1 MRKTTQSSLE
11 LLLPVLSDVL
21 TTIATVRDRSTLLKT
36 IIAKLQPL
44 FDFHDIGLFLV
55 NEKENYH
62 VDLAVD
68 MPEINPLGSSMNHNI
83 VPGKIAHQGSVVA
96 WTIAQVEAAGQP
108 VLFDFADL
116 RQRFPD
122 YPQWQGIPDGYRD
135 CLVTT
140 LKVQGEIIGM
150 FCINALE
157 KDKFATVDRTLF
169 QLVTDQLAVALDNML
184 SHERLIEEK
193 RFKETLLSISEAV
206 ASIQDRKH
214 LFETIMANIKPV
226 FPFDELGIFVND
238 DTGQYQRDLSIDNE
252 FVVSAAF
259 LHLTPKGWLPR
270 HPSIDYFTEH
280 GPSAMTLSELMR
292 QFPDH
297 PHYSIVQQGGLKQI
311 IAGPLVQGGKPIN
324 LLCFWSRQE
333 DFYSKAHLPMFRAI
347 SEQLSVAVA
356 NVLANEQ
363 VLLEKAKIE
372 RLYTVSEV
380 MASIRHRHQLRAAFD
395 RMRQVLPFDSAGLFV
410 LTEDRQQHYELLDS
424 STLGGEVTQSRL
436 EAQFGKYACYP
447 HTPSPVE
454 AMMQSEAVGLYSVAD
469 LLVRFP
475 DYPQNPAVRAADL
488 QQTIA
493 APLWQSEKIIGL
505 LNFNSKQA
513 DQYSAAD
520 FPLMQ
525 AMAEQMS
532 TVVSNI
538 LSNEREQE
546 EKQFKETLLGI
557 SEAVASI
564 QDRKELF
571 RVIFER
577 IQPLVKFDD
586 FGLFHFSEDKKHYR
600 DLAVVDGHGA
610 DNQVIAEAIPDGY
623 LTNHDSVTVFV
634 EQGPLVI
641 SLKELMKRF
650 PGHPFYPFMKKAS
663 LKQIFGGPLIY
674 QGKKLGMLAFD
685 SKQENFYSKQDFPL
699 FQAIADQ
706 LAVAVANVLA
716 NERLVEEKQFKEVLL
731 GISEAVATVSSRSQL
746 LKVIFEKVQPV
757 LSFDAPGLFTIDGE
771 YHYEI
776 LDKEVTNDEHNE
788 QVWQD
793 VGVGPF
799 TNRGTIIQ
807 HIIDT
812 QQAHITPIVTEM
824 HPHGPAML
832 ASGLKQVIYGPL
844 KSRGKVIGMFCLN
857 SQQADQYQEADL
869 SLFQAIAD
877 QLAVAVAN
885 ILSNEQLLAE
895 KKKTEDLL
903 AVTEAIANIN
913 SGPELIRAIFDK
925 LQQVFPF
932 DETGLFVIDWEN
944 QQERDLVIDYG
955 YDTTVVSAALKEQ
968 GLYGWL
974 PLQKLTRYLAEK
986 GPMVIDADELL
997 AKFSH
1002 PQLQYT
1008 EMPVFKQAIAGPLK
1022 KGDETIGLL
1031 YFWSMADH
1039 AFDTSLP
1046 FFKSITDQLSVAL
1059 SNILATEDIRQ
1070 RERENAL
1077 QVAVVNALHA
1087 GTSWEEKLLGV
1098 AQQLQSFLPFD
1109 LFTVM
1114 LSEKQPDP
1122 LGYAFERIGH
1132 AEYRTL
1138 DTEAFLR
1145 LTKLSAERYRQL
1157 RHQHVYHEAFVANG
1171 RAFHELGE
1179 RDTIKRTIA
1188 EVFKVESVLTVPLL
1202 LSRQSLSRPDLSK
1215 PDLSRQGLS
1224 RPGHFQFAF
1233 YRRSAEG
1240 YRPDQQALM
1249 HKITP
1254 SLTLALEKLVAYDE
1268 ISELNARLSQEK
1280 SYLEEEIRTHY
1291 NFGQMVGESSAL
1303 QEVFTQVNQVADT
1316 DSTVLLLGETGTG
1329 KELIARA
1336 LHESSPRQKQS
1347 LIKINCAALPPQLI
1361 ESELFGH
1368 EKGAFTGAAQRRIG
1382 KFELA
1387 HQSTI
1392 FLDEIGELPLELQ
1405 SKLLRVLQEKE
1416 FERLGSNQ
1424 VRRVDIRVVAATN
1437 RDLKEEVR
1445 EGRFRQDLY
1454 YRLNVFPILLPPLR
1468 ERGKDIGLL
1477 AQFFLRKYSAKFK
1490 KRLASLND
1498 AQLNKLQRYSWP
1510 GNVRELEHLIERA
1523 VIQASGRIATL
1534 NLPTTDPYPDST
1546 TANLSEAISSE
1557 DFVPK
1562 PWKDTE
1568 VNMLMGTLR
1577 YCEGKVRGEG
1587 GAAQLLDLHPNTLE
1601 SRMKKLGIKR
1611 QHVIN

>member
-11 LLLPVLSDVL
+11 LLMPVLSDIL

-44 FDFHDIGLFLV
+44 FDFHDVGLFLV

-68 MPEINPLGSSMNHNI
+68 MPEINPLDSSMNRNI
-83 VPGKIAHQGSVVA
+83 IPGKIAHQESVVA

-122 YPQWQGIPDGYRD
+122 YPQWQGIPNGYRD
-135 CLVTT
+135 CLTTT

-157 KDKFATVDRTLF
+157 KDKFATVDRILF
-169 QLVTDQLAVALDNML
+169 QLVADQLAVALGNML
-184 SHERLIEEK
+184 SHERLLEEK

-280 GPSAMTLSELMR
+280 GPTAMTLSELMR

-297 PHYSIVQQGGLKQI
+297 PHYSMLQREGLKQI
-311 IAGPLVQGGKPIN
+311 IGGPLVQGGKPIN

-447 HTPSPVE
+447 HTHSPVE

-475 DYPQNPAVRAADL
+475 DYPQNPAVRSADL

-513 DQYSAAD
+513 DQYSAVD
-520 FPLMQ
+520 FPLVQ

-564 QDRKELF
+564 QGKKELF
-571 RVIFER
+571 KVI
-577 IQPLVKFDD
+577 ISKLKPLFGFDSV
-586 FGLFHFSEDKKHYR
+586 GLFVVNQEENYHVDWAADMPDIDKSE
-600 DLAVVDGHGA
+600 G
-610 DNQVIAEAIPDGY
+610 NQV
-623 LTNHDSVTVFV
+623 FF
-634 EQGPLVI
+634 EQGI
-641 SLKELMKRF
+641 I
-650 PGHPFYPFMKKAS
+650 G
-663 LKQIFGGPLIY
+663 KQSHSGSAIAWTMQQYVQQNGPVL
-674 QGKKLGMLAFD
+674 
-685 SKQENFYSKQDFPL
+685 QDFTQMPTYFSDYHAL
-699 FQAIADQ
+699 ETMIAVGHCEWLSTNLMVQGQA
-706 LAVAVANVLA
+706 
-716 NERLVEEKQFKEVLL
+716 
-731 GISEAVATVSSRSQL
+731 
-746 LKVIFEKVQPV
+746 
-757 LSFDAPGLFTIDGE
+757 
-771 YHYEI
+771 
-776 LDKEVTNDEHNE
+776 
-788 QVWQD
+788 
-793 VGVGPF
+793 
-799 TNRGTIIQ
+799 
-807 HIIDT
+807 
-812 QQAHITPIVTEM
+812 
-824 HPHGPAML
+824 
-832 ASGLKQVIYGPL
+832 
-844 KSRGKVIGMFCLN
+844 IGMFCIN
-857 SQQADQYQEADL
+857 FFRKGSVCQEQFPF
-869 SLFQAIAD
+869 FQAIAD

-932 DETGLFVIDWEN
+932 DETGLFVIDWKN

-968 GLYGWL
+968 GLYGWF
-974 PLQKLTRYLAEK
+974 PLQKLTLYLAEK

-1031 YFWSMADH
+1031 YFWSKADH

-1046 FFKSITDQLSVAL
+1046 LFKSITDQLSVAL
-1059 SNILATEDIRQ
+1059 SNILATEDIRR
-1070 RERENAL
+1070 REQENAL
-1077 QVAVVNALHA
+1077 QVAVVNALNT

-1109 LFTVM
+1109 LFTVV

-1145 LTKLSAERYRQL
+1145 LTKLSAERYRQ
-1157 RHQHVYHEAFVANG
+1157 HQHVYHEAFVANG

-1202 LSRQSLSRPDLSK
+1202 SRQSLSRPDLSRQG
-1215 PDLSRQGLS
+1215 LSGQGLS
-1224 RPGHFQFAF
+1224 RPDHFQFAF

-1249 HKITP
+1249 QKITP

-1291 NFGQMVGESSAL
+1291 NFGQLVGESPTL
-1303 QEVFTQVNQVADT
+1303 QEVFTQINQVADT

-1546 TANLSEAISSE
+1546 TANLSEAISPE

-1568 VNMLMGTLR
+1568 VDMLMGTLR

>member
-1 MRKTTQSSLE
+1 MELCTLWINILTDMRKTTQSSLE
-11 LLLPVLSDVL
+11 LLLPILSDVL

-36 IIAKLQPL
+36 IMAKLQPL
-44 FDFHDIGLFLV
+44 FDFHDVGLFLV

-68 MPEINPLGSSMNHNI
+68 MPEINPLDSSMNHNI
-83 VPGKIAHQGSVVA
+83 IPGKIAHQESVVA
-96 WTIAQVEAAGQP
+96 WTIAQIEAAGQP

-122 YPQWQGIPDGYRD
+122 YPQWQGIPNGYRD
-135 CLVTT
+135 CLATT

-157 KDKFATVDRTLF
+157 KDKFATVDRILF

-259 LHLTPKGWLPR
+259 LNLTPKGWLPR

-280 GPSAMTLSELMR
+280 GPTAMTLSELMR

-297 PHYSIVQQGGLKQI
+297 PHYSMLQREGLKQI

-395 RMRQVLPFDSAGLFV
+395 RMRQVLLFDSAGLFV
-410 LTEDRQQHYELLDS
+410 LTEDKQQHYELLDS

-447 HTPSPVE
+447 HTHSPVE

-520 FPLMQ
+520 FPLVQ

-564 QDRKELF
+564 Q
-571 RVIFER
+571 
-577 IQPLVKFDD
+577 
-586 FGLFHFSEDKKHYR
+586 
-600 DLAVVDGHGA
+600 
-610 DNQVIAEAIPDGY
+610 
-623 LTNHDSVTVFV
+623 
-634 EQGPLVI
+634 
-641 SLKELMKRF
+641 
-650 PGHPFYPFMKKAS
+650 
-663 LKQIFGGPLIY
+663 
-674 QGKKLGMLAFD
+674 GKK
-685 SKQENFYSKQDFPL
+685 E
-699 FQAIADQ
+699 
-706 LAVAVANVLA
+706 
-716 NERLVEEKQFKEVLL
+716 
-731 GISEAVATVSSRSQL
+731 L
-746 LKVIFEKVQPV
+746 LKVIISKLKPLFGFDSVGLFVVNQEENYHVDWAADMPDIDKSEGNQVFFEQGIIGKQSHSGSAIAWTMQQYVQQNGPV
-757 LSFDAPGLFTIDGE
+757 LQDFTQMPTYFSD
-771 YHYEI
+771 YHALETVI
-776 LDKEVTNDEHNE
+776 AVGHREWLSTNL
-788 QVWQD
+788 
-793 VGVGPF
+793 
-799 TNRGTIIQ
+799 
-807 HIIDT
+807 
-812 QQAHITPIVTEM
+812 IVQGQT
-824 HPHGPAML
+824 
-832 ASGLKQVIYGPL
+832 
-844 KSRGKVIGMFCLN
+844 IGMFCIN
-857 SQQADQYQEADL
+857 FFRKGSVRQEQFP
-869 SLFQAIAD
+869 LFQAIAD

-1215 PDLSRQGLS
+1215 PDLSRQ
-1224 RPGHFQFAF
+1224 GHFQFAF

>member
-1 MRKTTQSSLE
+1 MRTTTQSSLE
-11 LLLPVLSDVL
+11 LLLPVLSDIL

-44 FDFHDIGLFLV
+44 FEFQDVGLFLV

-83 VPGKIAHQGSVVA
+83 IPGKIAHQGSVVA

-122 YPQWQGIPDGYRD
+122 YPQWQGIPNGYRD
-135 CLVTT
+135 CLTTT

-193 RFKETLLSISEAV
+193 RFKETLLSISKAV

-259 LHLTPKGWLPR
+259 LNLTPKGWLPR

-280 GPSAMTLSELMR
+280 GPTAMTLSELMR

-297 PHYSIVQQGGLKQI
+297 PHYSIVQQGGLKQL

-363 VLLEKAKIE
+363 VLLEKVKIE

-410 LTEDRQQHYELLDS
+410 LTDDQQQHYELLDS

-436 EAQFGKYACYP
+436 EAQFGRYACYP
-447 HTPSPVE
+447 HTHSPVE

-520 FPLMQ
+520 FPLVQ

-546 EKQFKETLLGI
+546 EKQFKEALLGI

-564 QDRKELF
+564 Q
-571 RVIFER
+571 
-577 IQPLVKFDD
+577 
-586 FGLFHFSEDKKHYR
+586 
-600 DLAVVDGHGA
+600 
-610 DNQVIAEAIPDGY
+610 N
-623 LTNHDSVTVFV
+623 
-634 EQGPLVI
+634 
-641 SLKELMKRF
+641 
-650 PGHPFYPFMKKAS
+650 
-663 LKQIFGGPLIY
+663 
-674 QGKKLGMLAFD
+674 
-685 SKQENFYSKQDFPL
+685 
-699 FQAIADQ
+699 
-706 LAVAVANVLA
+706 
-716 NERLVEEKQFKEVLL
+716 
-731 GISEAVATVSSRSQL
+731 RSQL

-757 LSFDAPGLFTIDGE
+757 LSFDAPGLFIIDGE

-776 LDKEVTNDEHNE
+776 LDKEVTNDQHNE

-807 HIIDT
+807 HVIDT
-812 QQAHITPIVTEM
+812 QQAHITPIVAEM

-857 SQQADQYQEADL
+857 SQQANQYQEADL

-1077 QVAVVNALHA
+1077 QVAVVNALNT

-1132 AEYRTL
+1132 TEYRTL

-1171 RAFHELGE
+1171 RAFHALGE

-1202 LSRQSLSRPDLSK
+1202 LSRQSLSRPDLSR

-1224 RPGHFQFAF
+1224 RQGHFQFAF

-1291 NFGQMVGESSAL
+1291 NFGQLVGESSAL

-1387 HQSTI
+1387 DQSTI

-1534 NLPTTDPYPDST
+1534 NLPITDSYLDST

-1568 VNMLMGTLR
+1568 VDMLMGTLR